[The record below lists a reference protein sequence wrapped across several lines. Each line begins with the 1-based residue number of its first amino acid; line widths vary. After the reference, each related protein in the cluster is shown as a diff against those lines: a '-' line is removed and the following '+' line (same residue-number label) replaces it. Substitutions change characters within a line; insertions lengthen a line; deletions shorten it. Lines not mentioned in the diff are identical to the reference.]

1 MTKKTILAL
10 AATMLMLTSCHTEE
24 KVLYFQDLQAGQT
37 INTGD
42 YTPVK
47 YAPGDKLT
55 VVVTSSKTPEMAMQF
70 NLPIITTQA
79 GTGRS
84 YTNNQIAYYTIDE
97 NGCIDVPSLGRVAI
111 TGLTRS
117 EAAAK
122 IQTIL
127 REKLLRDAV
136 VTITS
141 SDQYITVLGEVAR
154 PGKVNFT
161 KDGMT
166 LLEALGECGDLTIQ
180 AKRSEIKVI
189 RQEGSESKVY
199 LVDIRSKDLLSSP
212 VYRLQQNDII
222 YVQPNRVR
230 MGQSTYNEN
239 SIRSISTWI
248 SVSSLLMSLGILIF
262 K

>member
-1 MTKKTILAL
+1 MIKKTLLAL
-10 AATMLMLTSCHTEE
+10 AATILMLSSCHTEE
-24 KVLYFQDLQAGQT
+24 KVLYFQDLQAGQA
-37 INTGD
+37 ISSGD
-42 YTPVK
+42 YAPVK
-47 YAPGDKLT
+47 YAPGDKVT
-55 VVVTSSKTPEMAMQF
+55 IVVTSGQTPQLAAQY

-79 GTGRS
+79 GTGVAA
-84 YTNNQIAYYTIDE
+84 TGNQIAAYVIDE
-97 NGCIDVPSLGRVAI
+97 NGCIDIPTLGRVKI

-127 REKLLRDAV
+127 REKDLRDAV
-136 VTITS
+136 VTVIS
-141 SDQYITVLGEVAR
+141 SDQYVTILGEVTH

-166 LLEALGECGDLTIQ
+166 ILEALGQCGDLTIQ

-189 RQEGSESKVY
+189 RQEGDKSKVY
-199 LVDIRSKDLLSSP
+199 YVDMRSKDLLSSP
-212 VYRLQQNDII
+212 VYHLQQNDVI

-239 SIRSISTWI
+239 SVRSISTWI